1 MKKLLSI
8 LIILIMAF
16 AMLPSCQRARFDGEV
31 NVAVLNGTTGFGM
44 AKLMDDNANSL
55 STNKYNF
62 SVQTDASLII
72 SGISSGQ
79 YDIAAL
85 PTNAAANLYNVTNG
99 GVQIIAINT
108 LGVLYLLEKGNSIEN
123 ISDLEGKTV
132 YCPAQNPTFIAKAI
146 FEKHNVNV
154 TVDSKTYAKPDML
167 REAVAAGLVDYAI
180 LPEPMVTIAT
190 KANTSYK
197 VALDLTEEWNGV
209 FDNELVQG
217 CVVVRTEFAKNYP
230 GTVNDFLKEYK
241 KSINY
246 LNENVE
252 QSAKH
257 IKEYGIFANEN
268 VAKLAIPNCNVEYMD
283 GKDMKSAMS
292 DFVNAMY
299 EVAPASIGNAIP
311 NDDFYY
317 IP

>member
-8 LIILIMAF
+8 FIVLL
-16 AMLPSCQRARFDGEV
+16 MLVGMVSSCQKAKFDGTV

-44 AKLMDDNANSL
+44 AKLMDDNANNK
-55 STNKYNF
+55 STNKYEF
-62 SVQTDASLII
+62 SIQTDASLII
-72 SGISSGQ
+72 AGISSGQ

-85 PTNAAANLYNVTNG
+85 PTNAAANLYNKTNG

-108 LGVLYLLEKGNSIEN
+108 LGVLYLLEKGNVVNN
-123 ISDLEGKTV
+123 ISDLANKTV
-132 YCPAQNPTFIAKAI
+132 YCPAQNPAFIAKAI
-146 FEKHNVNV
+146 FEKNGINV
-154 TVDSKTYAKPDML
+154 TIDSTTYPKPDML

-190 KANTSYK
+190 KANSSYK
-197 VALDLTEEWNGV
+197 VALDLTDEWNNV
-209 FDNELVQG
+209 FDDELVQG
-217 CVVVRTEFAKNYP
+217 CVVVRTEFAQNYP

-241 KSINY
+241 KSIKY

-252 QSAKH
+252 ESAAF
-257 IKEYGIFANEN
+257 IKKYGIFANEN

-283 GKDMKSAMS
+283 GKDMKDAMS
-292 DFVNAMY
+292 GFVNAMND
-299 EVAPASIGNAIP
+299 VAPASIGNAIP
-311 NDDFYY
+311 KDDFYY